1 MSPEEKTLCF
11 CTLALGNKYRL
22 LAKQLAGDLQK
33 YSPGNPLVVGTD
45 EPKDFSGFSNVIA
58 FLHRK
63 QGILH
68 CYHDK
73 RFVIEKAL
81 SMFAVAIHV
90 DADTKILAS
99 LPTQFS
105 WSPGITGY
113 HKNLIEHVNKACP
126 ERLDHLKNVAAKLN
140 ISIENA
146 QFIGESIYVVAREG
160 GKEKEFLQQWGL
172 IGRYLELKGI
182 HAGDGNAMGLAASK
196 VGLTISNQGWDNLRK
211 VTKNLDASYKANSH
225 LFPKEQ
231 ESFWSP
237 LTRKL
242 NYHYRLNRAR
252 IMALKDFD
260 FYYR

>member
-1 MSPEEKTLCF
+1 MSPEEKKLCF
-11 CTLALGNKYRL
+11 CTLALGSKYRL

-81 SMFAVAIHV
+81 SMFAVAIQV

-105 WSPGITGY
+105 WPPGITGN

-140 ISIENA
+140 IAIENA

-182 HAGDGNAMGLAASK
+182 HAGEGNAMGLAASK
-196 VGLTISNQGWDNLRK
+196 VGLTLSNQGWENLRK

-225 LFPKEQ
+225 LFPKQQ
-231 ESFWSP
+231 ESLWSP